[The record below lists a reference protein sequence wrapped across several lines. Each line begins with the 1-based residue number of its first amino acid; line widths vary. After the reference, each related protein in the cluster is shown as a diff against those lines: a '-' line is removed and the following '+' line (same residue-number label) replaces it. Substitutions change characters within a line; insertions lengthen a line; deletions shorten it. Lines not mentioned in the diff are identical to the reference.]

1 MDPTL
6 MVWLIPAIL
15 VIGIVLWAVLY
26 ERLNYRL
33 RERSIVLPFPGPER
47 LTILHLSDLHLVP
60 RCRRLT
66 AFLRSLR
73 NVEADLVLYT
83 GDFLEDPGDA
93 PLLEEALS
101 GIAGR
106 YGSFGVFGNHDYYRY
121 VWTEVFGKFPHATHR
136 MQDITRA
143 RETLEKLGVRC
154 LFNSSFVVDCGGYPI
169 RIVGID
175 DPYLERDDIDQAF
188 ADVGQNETVIAL
200 VHSPGVYREL
210 ADRKVALI
218 LSGHTHGGQLR
229 LPWLGALVTRSPI
242 PKRMAMGI
250 SQIGETTLFVSPGLG
265 VTPRL
270 PFRFLS
276 PPEATILRVRFQ
288 PQ

>member
-1 MDPTL
+1 MI
-6 MVWLIPAIL
+6 WLIL
-15 VIGIVLWAVLY
+15 VIPAAGIVLWAMLY

-33 RERSIVLPFPGPER
+33 RERSIALPFPGPER

-60 RCRRLT
+60 RCRRLI

-73 NVEADLVLYT
+73 GVEADLVLYT
-83 GDFLEDPGDA
+83 GDFLEDPKDA

-101 GIAGR
+101 GIVGR
-106 YGSFGVFGNHDYYRY
+106 YGSFAVFGNHDYYRY
-121 VWTEVFGKFPHATHR
+121 VWTEVFGKFPHAVNR
-136 MQDITRA
+136 MQDITEP
-143 RETLEKLGVRC
+143 RETLEKMGIRC
-154 LFNSSFVVDCGGYPI
+154 LFNRSCIVDCGGYPI

-175 DPYLERDDIDQAF
+175 DPYLEKDDIERAL
-188 ADVGQNETVIAL
+188 ADVEQDETVIAL

-250 SQIGETTLFVSPGLG
+250 SQIGNTTLFVSPGLG

-276 PPEATILRVRFQ
+276 PPEASILQVTFQ
-288 PQ
+288 PHTRD